1 MFVANRN
8 FGVMYKNK
16 AQNQANKQYNFIP
29 NKRKPNTGSSDPCL
43 HHYLTTEENL

>member
-1 MFVANRN
+1 MYAANRN
-8 FGVMYKNK
+8 FGAKHKNK
-16 AQNQANKQYNFIP
+16 APNQANKQYSFIP